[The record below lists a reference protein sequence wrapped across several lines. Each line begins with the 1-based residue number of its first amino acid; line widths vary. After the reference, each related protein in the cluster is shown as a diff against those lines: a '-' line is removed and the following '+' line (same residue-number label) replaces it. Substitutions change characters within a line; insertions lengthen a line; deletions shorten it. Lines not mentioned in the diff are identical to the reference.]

1 MDQTARVLDDVSD
14 AIADVY
20 REHYVLER
28 TVVKSY
34 LVDDLLVCVLEE
46 VGTAEEQ
53 ATMDRDEILE
63 RRQSFQR
70 RHEPAFCE
78 AVERLTGR
86 SVKTFLSANHV
97 ADRIAAE
104 VFFLEP
110 AAGT

>member
-1 MDQTARVLDDVSD
+1 MDQTQLLAEVSE

-20 REHYVLER
+20 REHYVLEGAA
-28 TVVKSY
+28 VKSY

-53 ATMDRDEILE
+53 AALDRDELLE

-70 RHEPAFCE
+70 RHEPAFCD

-86 SVKTFLSANHV
+86 RVKTFLSANHV

-104 VFFLEP
+104 VFFLKP